1 MKKIIKYAFISLVA
15 VALVLVALGS
25 SVRAENNDVENQTS
39 TIEASSSVESL
50 STEAST
56 TATAVANENE
66 NNNVEEEINHPGSL
80 SLSITPNGKVDI
92 RGAKVTSISG
102 NNLTISIF
110 GLSLNA
116 TFSSST
122 NLISAPDSNLSQI
135 KIGDVLQIKGT
146 IDSSSGIIS
155 VNQVRDE
162 SLVSANI
169 SSIRARIQALIQE
182 LLKLQAQYGLPQGLP
197 NKLEKIG
204 R

>member
-135 KIGDVLQIKGT
+135 KIGDVLQIKGI

>member
-39 TIEASSSVESL
+39 AIEASSSVESL

>member
-1 MKKIIKYAFISLVA
+1 MKKIIKYTFISLVA
-15 VALVLVALGS
+15 VALVLVALSS
-25 SVRAENNDVENQTS
+25 SVKAENNDVENQTS